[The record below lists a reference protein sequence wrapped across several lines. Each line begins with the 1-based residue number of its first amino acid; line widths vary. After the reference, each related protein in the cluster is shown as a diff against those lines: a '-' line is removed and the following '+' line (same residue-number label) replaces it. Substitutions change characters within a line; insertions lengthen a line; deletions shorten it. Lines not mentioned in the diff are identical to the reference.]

1 MTKRL
6 SINMQKGGVGKS
18 TTAMNLAGAIADLNH
33 SVLLV
38 DADPQ
43 GHTTKALGHDTAYL
57 RDGVS
62 MYDVMLDVDKFA
74 QVGGL
79 IESADV
85 DGIDILPAHIDMFQ
99 LERELYFQGRTEE
112 RLGLVLDELNTEY
125 DAIVM
130 DSPPNLGPL
139 TDNTILAARN
149 VLFPAQ
155 AQQSS
160 RDALE
165 MLFDE
170 VETLEAEFG
179 VNVRML
185 GAVVNQVSRDGM
197 AEQML
202 EWYRLQFGDEY
213 VYTVPDRVALRYAW
227 EDGTTIYGYEPE
239 RYEEDAVEQMRDTYR
254 ELAEMVLEQAAD
266 VEVTVDV

>member
-18 TTAMNLAGAIADLNH
+18 TTAMNLASAIADLDH

-43 GHTTKALGHDTAYL
+43 GHTTKALGHETAYL
-57 RDGVS
+57 RDGAS

-74 QVGGL
+74 QVNAL
-79 IESADV
+79 IESTDEG
-85 DGIDILPAHIDMFQ
+85 GIDILPAHIDMFN
-99 LERELYFQGRTEE
+99 LERELYFQGRTQE
-112 RLGLVLDELNTEY
+112 RLGLVLDKLDGEY
-125 DAIVM
+125 DVVIM

-155 AQQSS
+155 AQRSS
-160 RDALE
+160 LDALE

-170 VETLEAEFG
+170 VETLEQEFN
-179 VNVRML
+179 VSVRML

-197 AEQML
+197 ADEML
-202 EWYRLQFGDEY
+202 EWYRSQFGEY

-227 EDGTTIYGYEPE
+227 EADTTIYGYQPK
-239 RYEEDAVEQMRDTYR
+239 RYEEDVVEHLRDTYR
-254 ELAEMVLEQAAD
+254 ELAEMVLEQA
-266 VEVTVDV
+266 VDVGVAVDV

>member
-1 MTKRL
+1 M
-6 SINMQKGGVGKS
+6 
-18 TTAMNLAGAIADLNH
+18 
-33 SVLLV
+33 
-38 DADPQ
+38 
-43 GHTTKALGHDTAYL
+43 
-57 RDGVS
+57 
-62 MYDVMLDVDKFA
+62 
-74 QVGGL
+74 
-79 IESADV
+79 
-85 DGIDILPAHIDMFQ
+85 
-99 LERELYFQGRTEE
+99 
-112 RLGLVLDELNTEY
+112 VLDELNTEH

-179 VNVRML
+179 VNMRML
-185 GAVVNQVSRDGM
+185 GAVVNQISRDGM
-197 AEQML
+197 AEEML
-202 EWYRLQFGDEY
+202 EWYRSQFGEY
-213 VYTVPDRVALRYAW
+213 IYTVPDRVALRYAW

-239 RYEEDAVEQMRDTYR
+239 RYEEDVVEQLRVTYR
-254 ELAEMVLEQAAD
+254 EFASMALEQAAD
-266 VEVTVDV
+266 VEVAVDV